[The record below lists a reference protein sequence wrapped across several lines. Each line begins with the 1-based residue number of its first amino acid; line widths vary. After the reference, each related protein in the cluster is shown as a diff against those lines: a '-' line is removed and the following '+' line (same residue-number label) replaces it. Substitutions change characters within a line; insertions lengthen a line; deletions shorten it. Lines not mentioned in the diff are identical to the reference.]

1 MYHKFL
7 PFELLLKHK
16 LKVIPQ
22 MIPVSSSCSEL
33 DSFVLGLLG
42 IFLLPFYLPP
52 SSRVILEFLFGLS
65 RVLQFD
71 EQFFGVLEKLEFWH
85 FLAFFGSFSFWLSLL
100 FLFIVLI
107 LLLAPYPSVTDL
119 SRLTKYSNQA
129 FKCRFSVNLTTFLAP
144 RQHYSDK
151 KP

>member
-1 MYHKFL
+1 MTHIVCSIYYYNDMLHIICMNGGISDISEPIHHKML

-52 SSRVILEFLFGLS
+52 SSRVILEFFFGLS
-65 RVLQFD
+65 
-71 EQFFGVLEKLEFWH
+71 
-85 FLAFFGSFSFWLSLL
+85 
-100 FLFIVLI
+100 
-107 LLLAPYPSVTDL
+107 
-119 SRLTKYSNQA
+119 
-129 FKCRFSVNLTTFLAP
+129 
-144 RQHYSDK
+144 
-151 KP
+151 

>member
-1 MYHKFL
+1 MTHIVCSIYYYNDMLHIISMNGGISDISEPIDHKML
-7 PFELLLKHK
+7 PFELLLKHMS
-16 LKVIPQ
+16 KVIPQ

-71 EQFFGVLEKLEFWH
+71 EQFLEFWKNWSSGTFWR
-85 FLAFFGSFSFWLSLL
+85 FLALSLSDSHSCFFLL
-100 FLFIVLI
+100 F
-107 LLLAPYPSVTDL
+107 
-119 SRLTKYSNQA
+119 
-129 FKCRFSVNLTTFLAP
+129 
-144 RQHYSDK
+144 
-151 KP
+151 